1 MLYGRG
7 VFLGSIK
14 ALIPQNM
21 ITEAGLA
28 CLFLSFVGKKC
39 RSWDDCCS
47 EGSSDVTIVLDVT
60 CTNKGEE
67 DCEDAV
73 RT

>member
-7 VFLGSIK
+7 VFLCRIK
-14 ALIPQNM
+14 ALISKNV
-21 ITEAGLA
+21 ITEAGMA

-39 RSWDDCCS
+39 RSWDDCCIT
-47 EGSSDVTIVLDVT
+47 GSFSVTIVLDVT
-60 CTNKGEE
+60 CTNKGKE